1 MNTETETAPATLPVG
16 ANSAAPVVAAARA
29 PKRRPLPREWTHRT
43 AQRVFTDLAPLPRSS
58 GGPADAAL
66 IPVAEQQLRAKRQS
80 PLHVLW
86 VLTRT
91 EYRARYRSQALGL
104 LWSLLNP
111 LVMMG
116 IISLVF
122 THLFRSTEKHF
133 PVFLLMGLLVWQ
145 WVTGAINA
153 ATSVFVNNADIIKRT
168 VFLRQLLPASTV
180 LSYGINFCIESLALL
195 LFLPIFPGAFKLT
208 PALLL
213 VPVLLSLL
221 ALLLIGI
228 GLAVSVLNV
237 IYRDVSYIVQTGLLI
252 FYWLTPVVYPL
263 EVIPYPFRTVLQV
276 SPVAG
281 ILVALR
287 RAIMHGGYPT
297 PLGWAGIVIPT
308 ALTLLIGWRIY
319 RHYEHMVLDYV

>member
-1 MNTETETAPATLPVG
+1 VNTETSIAPARKP
-16 ANSAAPVVAAARA
+16 
-29 PKRRPLPREWTHRT
+29 RPLPREWTHRT
-43 AQRVFTDLAPLPRSS
+43 AQRVFTEITPLHRPREPGAALDADAEHKAAAPLR
-58 GGPADAAL
+58 G
-66 IPVAEQQLRAKRQS
+66 RRQS

-122 THLFRSTEKHF
+122 THLFRSTEQHF

-153 ATSVFVNNADIIKRT
+153 ATSVFVNNADMIKRT
-168 VFLRQLLPASTV
+168 IFLRQLLPASTV
-180 LSYGINFCIESLALL
+180 MSYGINFCIESLALL

-213 VPVLLSLL
+213 VPVLLVLL
-221 ALLLIGI
+221 ALLLIGV

-237 IYRDVSYIVQTGLLI
+237 IYRDVAYMVQTGLLI
-252 FYWLTPVVYPL
+252 SYWLTPVFYPL
-263 EVIPYPFRTVLQV
+263 EVIPYPFRTVLKF

-297 PLGWAGIVIPT
+297 LMGWAGIVIPT
-308 ALTLLIGWRIY
+308 ALTLVIGWRIY